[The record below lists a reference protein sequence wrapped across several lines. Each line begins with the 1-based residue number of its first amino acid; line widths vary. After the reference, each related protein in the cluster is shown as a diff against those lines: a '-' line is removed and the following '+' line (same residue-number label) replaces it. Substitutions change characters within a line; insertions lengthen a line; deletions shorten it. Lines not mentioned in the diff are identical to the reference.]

1 MDWVIE
7 VIGAGVVYW
16 CRRESH
22 DFVCRCRPGK
32 KIGIWDLKKEKIII
46 KVWVYLVYGVYQD
59 IGSRDP

>member
-22 DFVCRCRPGK
+22 DFVCRCRPEKNWYLGFK
-32 KIGIWDLKKEKIII
+32 KRKRL
-46 KVWVYLVYGVYQD
+46 
-59 IGSRDP
+59 